1 MNSEHRFDED
11 QQREWEAQEIA
22 RLSGGNDALS
32 RRYRVVMQSIDAMP
46 RPLLSEDFAARV
58 ARRVEA
64 ERTEW
69 RVLAPFERV
78 AMIALAFAF
87 VVAILIGAAMANVL
101 PSIGDI
107 VREARGTAAV
117 RWLAVLALCVVLFA
131 LPLSR
136 TKRER
141 GALHH

>member
-11 QQREWEAQEIA
+11 PQREWEAQESA
-22 RLSGGNDALS
+22 SLSRSDDALS
-32 RRYRVVMQSIDAMP
+32 RRYRVVMQSLDAMP
-46 RPLLSEDFAARV
+46 RPSLSEDFAARV

-64 ERTEW
+64 EGA
-69 RVLAPFERV
+69 VLATFERIAV
-78 AMIALAFAF
+78 MALAFGF
-87 VVAILIGAAMANVL
+87 VVAILIGAAIADVL
-101 PSIGDI
+101 PSIDDV
-107 VREARGTAAV
+107 VREARGTAAA

-131 LPLSR
+131 FPLSR